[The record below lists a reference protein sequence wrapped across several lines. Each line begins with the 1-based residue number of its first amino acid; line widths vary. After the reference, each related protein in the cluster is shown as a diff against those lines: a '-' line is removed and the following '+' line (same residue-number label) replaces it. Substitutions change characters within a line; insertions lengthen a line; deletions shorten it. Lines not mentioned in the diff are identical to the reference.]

1 MSKLKYLG
9 IYISPILALISFNF
23 SGVLAYLGIIVL
35 YILVPILEN
44 LIPKNSYN
52 FSKDENNLAKED
64 WFYNWILYL
73 LVPFHLYVIYVFL
86 VTISNPLLELV
97 DIIGYVLIM
106 GTILGVNGI
115 NGGHELG
122 HKIDHRLKILMTV
135 Q

>member
-52 FSKDENNLAKED
+52 FSK
-64 WFYNWILYL
+64 
-73 LVPFHLYVIYVFL
+73 
-86 VTISNPLLELV
+86 
-97 DIIGYVLIM
+97 
-106 GTILGVNGI
+106 
-115 NGGHELG
+115 
-122 HKIDHRLKILMTV
+122 
-135 Q
+135 

>member
-64 WFYNWILYL
+64 WFYNCILYL

-86 VTISNPLLELV
+86 VTISNP
-97 DIIGYVLIM
+97 
-106 GTILGVNGI
+106 
-115 NGGHELG
+115 
-122 HKIDHRLKILMTV
+122 
-135 Q
+135 